1 MYSAVKPNTKAMFSY
16 GDERSCSPG
25 FNDPHLVSYLAVRQS
40 IMLKGIT
47 AGGCLGLSA
56 SPPHGCPCSLKEKP
70 GWRALQSAFSRLR
83 PENSPFGYKNARQ
96 HLSEG
101 TFHYLLEVMKYLRLT
116 HLVASTPGKKTLQGL
131 CPNSLSQKQRSRLN
145 MYYSPKTSCTAYAN
159 IHFRFSSNFT
169 SDYPFSSQEGMLVTP
184 AFFFLFGYTSC
195 SDTNMQKAPGSVEFC

>member
-1 MYSAVKPNTKAMFSY
+1 MPRPFSQPTSWLSLRLEGKARLESF
-16 GDERSCSPG
+16 
-25 FNDPHLVSYLAVRQS
+25 A
-40 IMLKGIT
+40 K
-47 AGGCLGLSA
+47 CLFQVETRKLS
-56 SPPHGCPCSLKEKP
+56 L
-70 GWRALQSAFSRLR
+70 WLQKCQAA
-83 PENSPFGYKNARQ
+83 PFRGHKKIW
-96 HLSEG
+96 
-101 TFHYLLEVMKYLRLT
+101 LLEVMKYLRLT

-184 AFFFLFGYTSC
+184 AFFFLFGYMSC